1 MREEKV
7 YFESDGLKLAGV
19 LHILNKRAPGVI
31 LCHGAGGHKWYHK
44 WEADPL
50 AENGFVVLRFDFR
63 GCGESEGERGL
74 IRSADEIAD
83 LKNAV
88 TYLQSRKEVDGEK
101 IGVCGHSLGGAIVIA
116 TSSEDRRI
124 KAAIS
129 VSGPSNLWRIKDNLS
144 PVDLEKFINII
155 SVDKVKRAYE
165 KPTKLSLADI
175 PIKPK
180 KVSVKDLEAAAALM
194 SDPLIIKEFLV
205 ESLEDLMTFRS
216 IDVVDRIS
224 PTPILFIHGDEDGTV
239 DVEQAYELYSKAKE
253 PKDLKII
260 EGAGHAIPVEK
271 ANPLIIDWF
280 KRHLL

>member
-1 MREEKV
+1 LREEKV

-19 LHILNKRAPGVI
+19 LHILAKRAPGVI

-50 AENGFVVLRFDFR
+50 AENGFAVLRFDFR
-63 GCGESEGERGL
+63 GCGESEGKRGL

-88 TYLQSRKEVDGEK
+88 TYLQSRREVDREK
-101 IGVCGHSLGGAIVIA
+101 IGVCGHSLGGAVVIA
-116 TSSEDRRI
+116 ASSEDKRI
-124 KAAIS
+124 KAAVS
-129 VSGPSNLWRIKDNLS
+129 VSAPSNPLRMGENLS
-144 PVDLEKFINII
+144 LVDREKLMNII
-155 SVDKVKRAYE
+155 SVDKVKRAYG
-165 KPTKLSLADI
+165 KPTRMSLADI

-180 KVSVKDLEAAAALM
+180 KISVKDLEAAEALM
-194 SDPLIIKEFLV
+194 RDPLIIKEFLV
-205 ESLEDLMTFRS
+205 ESFEDLMTFRPA
-216 IDVVDRIS
+216 DVVDRIS
-224 PTPILFIHGDEDGTV
+224 PTPILFIHGEDDGTV
-239 DVEQAYELYSKAKE
+239 DVEQAHELYNKAKE

-260 EGAGHAIPVEK
+260 EGVGHAVPVEK